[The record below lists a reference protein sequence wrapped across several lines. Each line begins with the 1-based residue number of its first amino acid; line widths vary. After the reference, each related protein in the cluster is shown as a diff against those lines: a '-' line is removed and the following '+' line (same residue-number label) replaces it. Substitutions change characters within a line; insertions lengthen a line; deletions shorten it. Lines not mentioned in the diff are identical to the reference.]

1 VGALLSGGIDSSLTV
16 ALMQQHTSHPVRT
29 FTVSFEDEAFDEA
42 ESATAVAAHLGTEH
56 TTVAMTAQD
65 VFDLVPRVPDIWD
78 EPFSDSSQL
87 PTHLVATVA
96 RRAVT
101 VALSGDGGDELFAG
115 YNRHAWLDRVW
126 RFAAPLPPS
135 VRRGVGSTLRRIP
148 PGAIDATAARLPA
161 RWQTRLPSTKVAKLG
176 RVLQASSVDGA
187 YQALVSHWED
197 PAALVLGAE
206 RSSADGHSQPVGNGA
221 GDVMGQLL
229 RSDLVT
235 YLPDDVLTKV
245 DRASMAVSLE
255 TRTPF
260 LDRGVLEAAW
270 RLPATSKLRDG
281 VSKWMLR
288 QVLYRH
294 VPAAL
299 VDRPKMG
306 FGIPLDAWLRGPLRP
321 WAEDLLSTAALT
333 RHGLLRP
340 EPVRQAWQLH
350 LAKRRD
356 LSYEL
361 WDVLMLQAWLERWAS
376 A

>member
-1 VGALLSGGIDSSLTV
+1 
-16 ALMQQHTSHPVRT
+16 
-29 FTVSFEDEAFDEA
+29 
-42 ESATAVAAHLGTEH
+42 
-56 TTVAMTAQD
+56 
-65 VFDLVPRVPDIWD
+65 
-78 EPFSDSSQL
+78 
-87 PTHLVATVA
+87 
-96 RRAVT
+96 
-101 VALSGDGGDELFAG
+101 
-115 YNRHAWLDRVW
+115 
-126 RFAAPLPPS
+126 
-135 VRRGVGSTLRRIP
+135 
-148 PGAIDATAARLPA
+148 
-161 RWQTRLPSTKVAKLG
+161 
-176 RVLQASSVDGA
+176 
-187 YQALVSHWED
+187 
-197 PAALVLGAE
+197 VLGAD
-206 RSSADGHSQPVGNGA
+206 SGKANGNGHAVGHSDDG
-221 GDVMGQLL
+221 VMAQLL

-306 FGIPLDAWLRGPLRP
+306 FGIPLDSWLRGPLRP
-321 WAEDLLSTAALT
+321 WAEDLLSIAALN

-340 EPVRQAWQLH
+340 EPVREAWGLH

-361 WDVLMLQAWLERWAS
+361 WDVLMLQAWMERWGS